1 MKYKVFAYIGSF
13 RGSNS
18 ITERVM
24 YSLLENLSET
34 YGIEFN
40 NSIYTAK
47 NSDIHECV
55 GCLNCFNAGVC
66 SLHDDMNGIKEAIKD
81 SDIIILGSPV
91 YFHQVSGSTKKLVD
105 RLSYWSHIL
114 QLRGKLGIPI
124 AVEDTNGGQ
133 FAVDYLEKFL
143 QYTGAAVLAKVVV
156 SAGKL
161 SSEAAF
167 DSVIRHYSKQVY
179 NNLQAPAVA
188 LLQDEYYSQ
197 LRKIV
202 SVKDKSSFERKSWD
216 ENGLFDYRSYSDL
229 FKCHYEKH
237 AVKVEQRG

>member
-66 SLHDDMNGIKEAIKD
+66 SLHDDMNDIKEAIKD

-188 LLQDEYYSQ
+188 LLQEEYYSQ

-229 FKCHYEKH
+229 FKCH
-237 AVKVEQRG
+237 

>member
-1 MKYKVFAYIGSF
+1 MKKILVLFALLMTGVMGIHAQEGLKW
-13 RGSNS
+13 GAMAGMNS
-18 ITERVM
+18 SKFSTD
-24 YSLLENLSET
+24 
-34 YGIEFN
+34 GF
-40 NSIYTAK
+40 
-47 NSDIHECV
+47 
-55 GCLNCFNAGVC
+55 
-66 SLHDDMNGIKEAIKD
+66 D
-81 SDIIILGSPV
+81 S
-91 YFHQVSGSTKKLVD
+91 
-105 RLSYWSHIL
+105 
-114 QLRGKLGIPI
+114 
-124 AVEDTNGGQ
+124 
-133 FAVDYLEKFL
+133 
-143 QYTGAAVLAKVVV
+143 KVVV

-188 LLQDEYYSQ
+188 LLQEEYYSQ

>member
-66 SLHDDMNGIKEAIKD
+66 SLHDDMNDIKEAIK
-81 SDIIILGSPV
+81 IAILS
-91 YFHQVSGSTKKLVD
+91 FLVH
-105 RLSYWSHIL
+105 LCIF
-114 QLRGKLGIPI
+114 I
-124 AVEDTNGGQ
+124 
-133 FAVDYLEKFL
+133 KF
-143 QYTGAAVLAKVVV
+143 QEVQK
-156 SAGKL
+156 
-161 SSEAAF
+161 
-167 DSVIRHYSKQVY
+167 
-179 NNLQAPAVA
+179 N
-188 LLQDEYYSQ
+188 
-197 LRKIV
+197 
-202 SVKDKSSFERKSWD
+202 
-216 ENGLFDYRSYSDL
+216 
-229 FKCHYEKH
+229 
-237 AVKVEQRG
+237 